1 MNFTDQE
8 ISEIREHGLT
18 TKQVASQIELFVNGV
33 PNVKLVSA
41 ATTSNG
47 IFQLSDQETLTYRD
61 AYEQKKADID
71 ILKFTPASGAASRMF
86 KSVFKFLE
94 DYNAEKETVNAYLER
109 TGSKAMRAFFDNY
122 EKFPFY
128 NRIVDHLNDAELADE
143 NSKKYAFVK
152 KMMGAKGE
160 DYGNL
165 PKGLIPFHYYGSYS
179 VTAFEEHLYEAAAYA
194 AKSGHAKLHFTVS
207 PEHKEAFEAQLKEV
221 ETSVSTKTN
230 TNFKVDYSFQKPETD
245 TIAVTLDNKMY
256 RKEDGSLLFRPGG
269 HGALIE
275 NLNDVDADV
284 IFIKN
289 IDNVLV
295 NSRIEKLAKSKRTL
309 AGVLLAKQEQVF
321 KYAELLAND
330 SITDAELET
339 LVAFLETEFST
350 RISDAYSNF
359 SNAEKKKYLAEILDR
374 PLRVC
379 GMVKNEGEP
388 GGGPFWVEDENGKIA
403 LQIIESAQVNTKD
416 AKQEEIFKNSTHFN
430 PVDIVAGVRNYKG
443 EKYNLLDYVNPDLA
457 FIAYK
462 TDGGTEI
469 KALEL
474 PGLWNGAMARWNT
487 LFVEVP
493 LETFNPVKTV
503 NDLLKPS
510 HQS

>member
-41 ATTSNG
+41 ATISDG
-47 IFQLSDQETLTYRD
+47 IFQLSDQEALTYRD
-61 AYEQKKADID
+61 VYEQKKADLE

-94 DYNAEKETVNAYLER
+94 DYNAEQESVNAYLER
-109 TGSKAMRAFFDNY
+109 TGSKAMKVFFDNY

-128 NRIVDHLNDAELADE
+128 NRIVDHLSDAELADE
-143 NSKKYAFVK
+143 SSKKYAFVK
-152 KMMGAKGE
+152 KMMGAEGE
-160 DYGNL
+160 DFGNL

-194 AKSGHAKLHFTVS
+194 AKNDHAKLHFTVS

-256 RKEDGSLLFRPGG
+256 RKDDGSLLFRPGG

-295 NSRIEKLAKSKRTL
+295 NGKIENLAKSKRTL

-321 KYAELLAND
+321 KYADLLAND
-330 SITDAELET
+330 TITEAELEA
-339 LVAFLETEFST
+339 LVRFLETEFST
-350 RISDAYSNF
+350 RISDDYSNF
-359 SNAEKKKYLAEILDR
+359 SMAEKKTYLAEILDR
-374 PLRVC
+374 PIRVC

-403 LQIIESAQVNTKD
+403 LQIIESAQVNTND

-443 EKYNLLDYVNPDLA
+443 EKYDLLDFVNPDLA